1 MKIFHNQ
8 MNNIDVKTHNINK
21 QKRKRQKKL
30 KKLINLRAMQYNAKL
45 TKF

>member
-1 MKIFHNQ
+1 MKVFHNQ
-8 MNNIDVKTHNINK
+8 MNNIDVKIHNINK

-30 KKLINLRAMQYNAKL
+30 KELIDLRAMQIAKL